1 MQKWQ
6 GIEPLG
12 RIDPGD
18 ELAERYRVLAELG
31 RGGTANVYLAVS
43 RGPGGFNKLLV
54 LKVPREDIAEDP
66 DACDAFLREAR
77 VAARL
82 NHPNIVQTFEVTEHG
97 GLPLIVME
105 HLRGHTLS
113 AVLSRARKVS
123 SAEDVDSDK
132 LVFPLAA
139 ELRVLVE
146 ALRGLHH
153 AHELSDFD
161 GNPLGLVHRDI
172 SPQNVFVTYDGQV
185 KLVDFGLAKLAWVET
200 HSRMIL
206 GKLRYMAPEQ
216 LLCQPIDR
224 RADLF
229 SIGVMLWEALADQ
242 RLWQGK
248 SQAEVETEL
257 LKGEIPAPT
266 TVNPDI
272 PPGLERVC
280 MTALAAD
287 PARRF
292 ATAADM
298 ETALLEAAEGHFA
311 LAEPPVLGKAVSALF
326 ERERLEADAL
336 VQTHLASAKLA
347 GAVSASGE
355 QHSEQTLRSM
365 GSRRARA
372 GQRRSR
378 ALPVL
383 AVVLLGLIGVAAAT
397 WLSGT
402 PRPEGSPAS
411 SQVATTSA
419 PVAPVAS
426 PRPPAAAAQS
436 ESGPA
441 AAVSVRLSVEA
452 LPSNARL
459 FFDGRPLPANPHV
472 WSHPRDSEPH
482 RVRAEAPGYYPR
494 EIEIRPERDVDV
506 ELTLRPGTL
515 PAPPRSAET
524 TGSPAGSAV
533 DDCREPSYF
542 DRRGIKRYRPECLR
556 RGQ

>member
-12 RIDPGD
+12 RVDPGD
-18 ELAERYRVLAELG
+18 ELAERYQVLAELG

-113 AVLSRARKVS
+113 AVLSRARKIS
-123 SAEDVDSDK
+123 STEDVVPEP
-132 LVFPLAA
+132 LAFPLTA

-146 ALRGLHH
+146 ALRGLDH
-153 AHELSDFD
+153 AHELTDFD

-172 SPQNVFVTYDGQV
+172 SPQNIFVTYDGQV

-216 LLCQPIDR
+216 LRCQPIDR

-248 SQAEVETEL
+248 SQAEVEAEL

-272 PPGLERVC
+272 PPALERVC
-280 MTALAAD
+280 MAALAAD
-287 PARRF
+287 PTRRF
-292 ATAADM
+292 ATAAEM
-298 ETALLEAAEGHFA
+298 EAALLEAAEGHCV
-311 LAEPPVLGKAVSALF
+311 LAEPPALGKAVSMLF
-326 ERERLEADAL
+326 ERERKEADAL
-336 VQTHLASAKLA
+336 VQTHLASAKLSE
-347 GAVSASGE
+347 AVSASEE
-355 QHSEQTLRSM
+355 QHPEQTLRSP
-365 GSRRARA
+365 GGRRARVH
-372 GQRRSR
+372 GRRSR
-378 ALPVL
+378 ILPV
-383 AVVLLGLIGVAAAT
+383 AAIVLLGLVGVATAA
-397 WLSGT
+397 WLSWPARREAPPAPSQAAVSSALAVPVSG
-402 PRPEGSPAS
+402 PRPPPAEPES
-411 SQVATTSA
+411 G
-419 PVAPVAS
+419 PVAP
-426 PRPPAAAAQS
+426 
-436 ESGPA
+436 G
-441 AAVSVRLSVEA
+441 SVTLRVEA
-452 LPSNARL
+452 VPSHARL
-459 FFDGRPLPANPHV
+459 YFDGRPLPANPHV
-472 WSHPRDSEPH
+472 WSHPRDSVPH
-482 RVRAEAPGYYPR
+482 RVRAEAPGYRPR
-494 EIEIRPERDVDV
+494 EVEIRPERDVDV
-506 ELTLRPGTL
+506 ELMLRPETLRT
-515 PAPPRSAET
+515 APRSADKPV
-524 TGSPAGSAV
+524 SSAGSV
-533 DDCREPSYF
+533 DDDCREPSYF
-542 DRRGIKRYRPECLR
+542 DQRGIKRYRPECLR
-556 RGQ
+556 RGN

>member
-18 ELAERYRVLAELG
+18 ELAERYQVLAELG

-43 RGPGGFNKLLV
+43 RGPGGFSKLLV

-123 SAEDVDSDK
+123 SVEDVASDQ
-132 LVFPLAA
+132 LAFPLTA

-153 AHELSDFD
+153 AHELTDFD

-172 SPQNVFVTYDGQV
+172 SPQNIFVTYDGQV

-280 MTALAAD
+280 MAALAAD

-298 ETALLEAAEGHFA
+298 EAALLESAEGHYA

-326 ERERLEADAL
+326 ERERKEAGAL

-347 GAVSASGE
+347 GAVSASTGE
-355 QHSEQTLRSM
+355 QHSEQTLRSP
-365 GSRRARA
+365 GGRLARAA
-372 GQRRSR
+372 GQRSR
-378 ALPVL
+378 IRFVAAILP
-383 AVVLLGLIGVAAAT
+383 LGLVGVAAAV

-402 PRPEGSPAS
+402 PRPEPPPAP
-411 SQVATTSA
+411 SQPAPARAPVPPVARSQPSA
-419 PVAPVAS
+419 TEPESGPVAPGSVTVRAE
-426 PRPPAAAAQS
+426 AA
-436 ESGPA
+436 
-441 AAVSVRLSVEA
+441 
-452 LPSNARL
+452 PSHARL

-472 WSHPRDSEPH
+472 WSHPRDSVPH
-482 RVRAEAPGYYPR
+482 RVRAEAPGYHPR
-494 EIEIRPERDVDV
+494 EIEIRAERDIDV

-515 PAPPRSAET
+515 PAAPRT
-524 TGSPAGSAV
+524 TPVPGTPSEPAA

-556 RGQ
+556 RGE